1 MRTSHRR
8 SERGSALLTSIILLG
23 VLMVLGVAAISLSA
37 QERRNAAA
45 KASVDALQ
53 ACANAAQAKI
63 WAEMSQYGL
72 ASLAGSVSV
81 TVANGGSMP
90 LPGGLTGMPGHYDSQ
105 NLPALTLN
113 DVTYTET
120 TSNGTLGEQDCT
132 NRACGGGT
140 LGHTQRAFAH
150 CIDSSGRQFEVEIAV
165 KFAL

>member
-37 QERRNAAA
+37 QERRNAGA

-81 TVANGGSMP
+81 SAMN
-90 LPGGLTGMPGHYDSQ
+90 LPGNLIGMPGHYDSQ
-105 NLPALTLN
+105 DLPTLTLN

-150 CIDSSGRQFEVEIAV
+150 CIDSSGRQFEVELAV